1 MKKHVG
7 KILFFFFIL
16 IVGLN
21 QSEAQENINDDL
33 EQIESL
39 VQKMFSSMNNK
50 DFDALV
56 EMTHPKVFEILPK
69 ATMKSA
75 IKAMFEGNEDYS
87 IELSKVIP
95 KYKLS
100 QIFKSNEDNLEYA
113 FVSFNMDM
121 KMTFHKQEFN
131 EESKEMMIPM
141 MKAQGMDV
149 KFISNNTLS
158 VLKRDSVTIILKDDT
173 TNNEWVMVNYN
184 PDSPLFYQILP
195 TSLMEKAKEYNQ
207 NLILES
213 KRNSEN

>member
-39 VQKMFSSMNNK
+39 VQKMFSSMNNR

-75 IKAMFEGNEDYS
+75 IKTMFEGNEDYS

-207 NLILES
+207 NFMLES